1 MGACAGKNSP
11 QSSTLAA
18 AGKQKKTVLSD
29 HLKMGEQ
36 SLKPAFSYKIVME
49 QKLDQSSND

>member
-36 SLKPAFSYKIVME
+36 SLKPAFE
-49 QKLDQSSND
+49 DSNGAKAGSIL

>member
-11 QSSTLAA
+11 QSYTLAA

-36 SLKPAFSYKIVME
+36 SLKPAFSYKHYI
-49 QKLDQSSND
+49 